1 MLTGPYFPFDLYRG
15 SFCVLLLKT
24 ERRRRQ
30 WAGRRQQTERVLWP
44 EALLDPLVRCL
55 KNWVGCF
62 DEQTLPEWPN
72 FTMATSGGLFW
83 RPSTTSD
90 PIFQIPPWS
99 VMPSRIRDRQ
109 CSIGLEV
116 GDRFK
121 CSVILADDAHVRC
134 YQSAYAT
141 IRAPNGRRW
150 YLEIIPLLMHLPFS
164 APFCSL
170 VHVVFVASCSSRD

>member
-1 MLTGPYFPFDLYRG
+1 MLTGPYLPFDLYRG

-55 KNWVGCF
+55 KNWLGCF
-62 DEQTLPEWPN
+62 DEQTLPEWPS

-83 RPSTTSD
+83 RLRPSTTNKHYE
-90 PIFQIPPWS
+90 QTN
-99 VMPSRIRDRQ
+99 RR

-150 YLEIIPLLMHLPFS
+150 YLEIIPLLISLLMHLPFS